1 MQAGQETDQTSSAG
15 EPAVRAALIS
25 PLDVVVLAVLAAGL
39 IIGVAL
45 WGKWGFLIAFEALTR
60 YCF

>member
-1 MQAGQETDQTSSAG
+1 MQAGQDQHSGAG
-15 EPAVRAALIS
+15 EHEVRAAWLS

-39 IIGVAL
+39 MVGVAL